1 MGEVKREPGA
11 WHRERLSRKRSEAFQ
26 QLEDQLN
33 EQESRPMAGKVPRTV
48 PKLYRAVVLA
58 LAGRIVQCGL
68 TMEQCDDRSGVQDRY
83 TAKLLHPDAAQG
95 RVAGWETLQCLM
107 DVLYPHG
114 VEVVFVPLAPGAH
127 DPAAHPRPNRAAMT
141 LLGDIAAELVERT
154 ANDDNLA
161 PVRRLNRHDG

>member
-1 MGEVKREPGA
+1 MAGINRLTREQ
-11 WHRERLSRKRSEAFQ
+11 RERAKQRAALEEMGAVLEEWKRPQ
-26 QLEDQLN
+26 
-33 EQESRPMAGKVPRTV
+33 MAGRVPRTV

-161 PVRRLNRHDG
+161 PARRLNRHDG